1 MTSPFN
7 EDAVRVGVTGTVYV
21 APKGTALPTDVTTEL
36 NAAFVSVGF
45 ISEDALTES
54 LAITTERLRAWQ
66 RPVGI
71 RSLTTEVEWTF
82 QFGMLETSPLVL
94 DLYYGGADSEVAS
107 GVATTSILA
116 WPSSTQRAMVIE
128 VEDGDVITR
137 YAIPVV
143 EIGERE
149 EVNHSNTE
157 GTIWG
162 VTVNVMGSSI
172 DEMGFRITNDPE
184 FVALA
189 S

>member
-1 MTSPFN
+1 MVDYN

-21 APKGTALPTDVTTEL
+21 APKGTTLPTDVTTSL
-36 NAAFVSVGF
+36 NAAFKSVGF

-82 QFGMLETSPLVL
+82 QFAMLETSPLVL
-94 DLYYGGADSEVAS
+94 DLYYGLDDGSDVSG
-107 GVATTSILA
+107 GVATTAILA
-116 WPSSTQRAMVIE
+116 WPTSTQRAMVIE
-128 VEDGDVITR
+128 IVDGDVITR

-143 EIGERE
+143 EIGDRDEIS
-149 EVNHSNTE
+149 HTNTE
-157 GTIWG
+157 GTMWG

-172 DEMGFRITNDPE
+172 DEMGFRITNDPT

>member
-1 MTSPFN
+1 MATYN

-21 APKGTALPTDVTTEL
+21 APKGTTLPTDVTTAL
-36 NAAFVSVGF
+36 NAAFKSVGF

-54 LAITTERLRAWQ
+54 LSITMERLKAWQ

-71 RSLTTEVEWTF
+71 RTLTTEVEWTF

-94 DLYYGGADSEVAS
+94 DLYYGGAETTVAS
-107 GVATTSILA
+107 GVATTDILA
-116 WPSSTQRAMVIE
+116 WPTSTQRAMV
-128 VEDGDVITR
+128 VEIVDGDVITR

-162 VTVNVMGSSI
+162 VTVNVMGSSL

-184 FVALA
+184 FIAL
-189 S
+189 SS

>member
-1 MTSPFN
+1 MPDFN

-21 APKGTALPTDVTTEL
+21 APKGTALPEDVTTPL
-36 NAAFVSVGF
+36 NAAFTSVGF

-94 DLYYGGADSEVAS
+94 DLYYGGAVSTVDT
-107 GVATTSILA
+107 GVATTEILA
-116 WPSSTQRAMVIE
+116 WPTSTQRAMVIE
-128 VEDGDVITR
+128 IEDGDVLTR

-172 DEMGFRITNDPE
+172 DQMGFRITNDPE
-184 FVALA
+184 FVELA

>member
-1 MTSPFN
+1 MVDFN
-7 EDAVRVGVTGTVYV
+7 PGAVRVGITGTVYI
-21 APKGTALPTDVTTEL
+21 APVGTALPTDIAASL

-45 ISEDALTES
+45 ISEEALTES
-54 LAITTERLRAWQ
+54 LEITKEKLRAWQ

-71 RSLTTEVEWTF
+71 RNLTTEVNWSF

-94 DLYYGGADSEVAS
+94 DLYYDLDDGTSVAG
-107 GVATTSILA
+107 GVATTAIKAFPQSN
-116 WPSSTQRAMVIE
+116 QRAMVIE
-128 VEDGDVITR
+128 IVDGDVTTR

-149 EVNHSNTE
+149 EVTHNLSE

-162 VTVNVMGSSI
+162 VTADVMGS
-172 DEMGFRITNDPE
+172 DLEDMGYRITDDPT
-184 FVALA
+184 FVALG